1 MVIHRMSLKKE
12 LLSEMSLQQL
22 KELVQKKGISFSLN
36 ETQQKYY
43 AEWDERDR
51 IIDLIN
57 DNKDITISEI
67 EQHIKSSQNE

>member
-1 MVIHRMSLKKE
+1 
-12 LLSEMSLQQL
+12 MSLQQL

>member
-43 AEWDERDR
+43 ADWNERDR